1 MKRKRN
7 SKEDDKIPEKPPTP
21 LSTLPDSKPSP
32 NLTILVTPELKK
44 TVIQTNSLKPTF
56 QSNFVNNQPIKSQNK
71 KESEKITPPPPQQ
84 ISTNT
89 PLKNT
94 IMLQNN
100 SKLIHNSI
108 GSPIVLLTTTT
119 TTPIVNTI
127 TEQPKQY
134 TTNDPLIPEWKR
146 TLLEKKKLKK
156 TF

>member
-7 SKEDDKIPEKPPTP
+7 LKDDKIADNPQNHVILTDQKQNQ
-21 LSTLPDSKPSP
+21 SS

-56 QSNFVNNQPIKSQNK
+56 QSNFVNNEPIKYQK
-71 KESEKITPPPPQQ
+71 KEESDKLIPPATSNY
-84 ISTNT
+84 STNT
-89 PLKNT
+89 PSKTT
-94 IMLQNN
+94 IIIQNN

-108 GSPIVLLTTTT
+108 GSPIVFSATPTANTT
-119 TTPIVNTI
+119 

-134 TTNDPLIPEWKR
+134 SFDPLIPEWKR

>member
-7 SKEDDKIPEKPPTP
+7 FKEDDKIPEKQTAP

-71 KESEKITPPPPQQ
+71 KELEKVTSPPPP

-89 PLKNT
+89 PIKTT
-94 IMLQNN
+94 ITLQNN

-108 GSPIVLLTTTT
+108 GSPIVLLTTT

-156 TF
+156 IF